1 MTDARYPILVSK
13 EEKQLKKIL
22 IVDDSEVIRQQCST
36 ALRQAGFD
44 VVEATDGVDGL
55 SCLEQHDFA
64 LIILDVNMPRMDG
77 LEMLA
82 HLRAESKHA
91 STPVVM
97 LTTEAHHAMI
107 ARAKLIGA
115 RGWMVKPIKPEHL
128 VSTAVKLTEN
138 H

>member
-1 MTDARYPILVSK
+1 M
-13 EEKQLKKIL
+13 KKIL
-22 IVDDSEVIRQQCST
+22 IVDDSEVIRQQCSA
-36 ALRQAGFD
+36 ALQRAGFN

-55 SCLEQHDFA
+55 SCLAQQDFA
-64 LIILDVNMPRMDG
+64 LVILDVNMPRMDG
-77 LEMLA
+77 LEMLTR
-82 HLRAESKHA
+82 LRAEPKYA
-91 STPVVM
+91 SIPVVM

-107 ARAKLIGA
+107 ARAKLAGA

>member
-1 MTDARYPILVSK
+1 V
-13 EEKQLKKIL
+13 KKIL
-22 IVDDSEVIRQQCST
+22 IVDDSEVIRQQCSA
-36 ALRQAGFD
+36 ALQRAGFD
-44 VVEATDGVDGL
+44 VVEATDGVDAL
-55 SCLEQHDFA
+55 SYLERRDFD

-77 LEMLA
+77 LEMLT
-82 HLRAESKHA
+82 HLRAQSKYA
-91 STPVVM
+91 SIPVVM